1 MSKSL
6 LVPENRRTRY
16 EQTALPT
23 TDVAALSAVSEALN
37 APQAR
42 LVDSDGNTVTIPSEV
57 HALLVQVVEAM
68 QAGRAIH
75 LTPITTTL
83 TTGEAADFLGISR
96 PTLVK
101 LLENGRI
108 PFSKPNR
115 HRYVLLTDLL
125 EYQKES
131 KRTTRAI
138 LDTLSEE
145 AANEKLHEV
154 SMDAIRAAL
163 QTVRRG

>member
-1 MSKSL
+1 MSNSL
-6 LVPENRRTRY
+6 IASGIRRTRY
-16 EQTALPT
+16 EQTSLPT
-23 TDVAALSAVSEALN
+23 SDVAALSAVGEALS
-37 APQAR
+37 APQAL
-42 LVDSDGNTVTIPSEV
+42 LVDAEGNTVLIPSEV
-57 HALLVQVVEAM
+57 HDVLIQVVEAM

-75 LTPITTTL
+75 LTPITTKL

-101 LLENGRI
+101 LLENGKI
-108 PFSKPNR
+108 PFTQPNR

-131 KRTTRAI
+131 KQNTRAI

-145 AANEKLHEV
+145 AFSDGLHEV
-154 SMDAIRAAL
+154 SME
-163 QTVRRG
+163 TVRNALRKVRKG